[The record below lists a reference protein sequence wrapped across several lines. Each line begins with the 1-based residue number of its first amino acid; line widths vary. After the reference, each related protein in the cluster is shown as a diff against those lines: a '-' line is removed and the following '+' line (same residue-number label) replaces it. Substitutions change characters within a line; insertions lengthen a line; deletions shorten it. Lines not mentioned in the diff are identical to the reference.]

1 MKGFFIWPVMLG
13 MSLVAGVSISS
24 CKKEVADIAV
34 DVPVADWNEGGDV
47 SLVPDSGDR
56 LGIDLSRTVLP
67 PDVEVSEDG
76 TMIVLPHLETDFVF
90 AVDSRDMLELVPS
103 SAYLLEVLPEN
114 SGVRASGQDGMNM
127 FRVRKGLYAPGVPR
141 VYAQHGRTGC
151 RPFTEHGAQRRQ
163 PHPVADVFSYEFNAG
178 NL

>member
-90 AVDSRDMLELVPS
+90 AGANMGPSKLEKAKSLRIPIIGEDEF
-103 SAYLLEVLPEN
+103 LKMI
-114 SGVRASGQDGMNM
+114 GQ
-127 FRVRKGLYAPGVPR
+127 
-141 VYAQHGRTGC
+141 
-151 RPFTEHGAQRRQ
+151 
-163 PHPVADVFSYEFNAG
+163 
-178 NL
+178 